1 MKLSKFERESLNC
14 LRNAVEEV
22 YREAMREKRKLVVG
36 DYKGNPMWIDPAEAY
51 RKVYTRRKILKKLRS
66 NGGKIYSRTGA

>member
-14 LRNAVEEV
+14 LRSAVEEV

-36 DYKGNPMWIDPAEAY
+36 DYKGNPRWIDAAEAY

-66 NGGKIYSRTGA
+66 NAKSKVL